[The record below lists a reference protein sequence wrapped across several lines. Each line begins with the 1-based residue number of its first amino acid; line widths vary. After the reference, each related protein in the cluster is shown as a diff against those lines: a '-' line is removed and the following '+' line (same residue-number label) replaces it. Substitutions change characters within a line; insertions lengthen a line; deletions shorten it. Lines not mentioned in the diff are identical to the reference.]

1 MEILWESWY
10 RRYMVVRWKS
20 CGTVGM
26 GGTWWSDGK
35 LVRQFVQ
42 EAHGSLME
50 I

>member
-1 MEILWESWY
+1 MESLRDSLY
-10 RRYMVVRWKS
+10 RRHMVVSWKS
-20 CGTVGM
+20 CETIGT